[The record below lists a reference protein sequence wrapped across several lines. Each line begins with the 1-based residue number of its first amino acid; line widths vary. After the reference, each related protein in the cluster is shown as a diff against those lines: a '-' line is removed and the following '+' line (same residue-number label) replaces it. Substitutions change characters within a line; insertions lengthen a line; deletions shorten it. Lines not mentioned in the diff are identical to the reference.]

1 MKINTIDI
9 QTTYHTHLLEGNY
22 KDLLCFAPLKKL
34 NSNDWAEYYGKEYD
48 TDNPQLDT
56 TSFSLSFITGVALIF
71 YFLLQLVDI

>member
-1 MKINTIDI
+1 MKVNTIDI

-56 TSFSLSFITGVALIF
+56 DTISQKQFSPTVTAPCRN
-71 YFLLQLVDI
+71 

>member
-1 MKINTIDI
+1 MKVNTIDI

-56 TSFSLSFITGVALIF
+56 TMRHRKSPLIGAFFYSF
-71 YFLLQLVDI
+71 Q